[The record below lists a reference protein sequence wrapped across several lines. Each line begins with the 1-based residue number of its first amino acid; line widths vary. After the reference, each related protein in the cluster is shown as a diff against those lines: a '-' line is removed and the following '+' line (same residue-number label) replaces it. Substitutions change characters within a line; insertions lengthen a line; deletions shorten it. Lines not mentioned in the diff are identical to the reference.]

1 MTADE
6 VQTLIDS
13 VPCDLCNSPPGLQP
27 YLVLAA
33 MIDIANGTPVPE
45 TTQGLITEA
54 NCLLC
59 MVPSGL
65 VPYLMVQALRDISSG
80 GGGGGGGTG
89 GVICFTGADPVA
101 APTNPCT
108 LAYRTDDGSL
118 WKWNGAA
125 WGQLL
130 GP

>member
-13 VPCDLCNSPPGLQP
+13 VPCDLCNSPPGLQM

-33 MIDIANGTPVPE
+33 MIDIANGDPVPE

-59 MVPSGL
+59 MVPPGL

-80 GGGGGGGTG
+80 GGGGGGGSG
-89 GVICFTGADPVA
+89 SVLCGAVDPVA
-101 APTNPCT
+101 APSGTCG
-108 LAYRTDDGSL
+108 LYYRTNDGSL

-125 WGQLL
+125 WQALL

>member
-33 MIDIANGTPVPE
+33 MIDIANGNPVPE

-59 MVPSGL
+59 MVPPGL

-80 GGGGGGGTG
+80 GGGGSGGGVT
-89 GVICFTGADPVA
+89 CGAGAPVA
-101 APTNPCT
+101 APSSACALYVDTT
-108 LAYRTDDGSL
+108 TGTIYSYYG
-118 WKWNGAA
+118 GA
-125 WGQLL
+125 WH
-130 GP
+130 